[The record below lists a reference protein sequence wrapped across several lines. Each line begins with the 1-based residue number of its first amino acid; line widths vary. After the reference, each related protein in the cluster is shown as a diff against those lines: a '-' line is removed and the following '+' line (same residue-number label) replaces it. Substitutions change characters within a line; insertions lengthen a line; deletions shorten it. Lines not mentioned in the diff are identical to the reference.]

1 MRHIFI
7 ILSIILSALLFNC
20 HVSQAQEVS
29 PSGTVA
35 PAATTVRG
43 VVRDSVSR
51 EPIPY
56 AAIFLQ
62 GTERGVLADENG
74 RFEVVT
80 AQSSPAVAVIS
91 MGYGKKVVP
100 IRSGRVNTL
109 TVDMVPVGLRL
120 DEVVVKPG
128 KEHYSKKNNPAVRF
142 VERIM
147 NAKRANDPRRLP
159 DYNYDKYEKITIAL
173 NDFKGS
179 QGEGWQARQF
189 GFLNEFID
197 TSEVSGKPILNVS
210 VKEKSSAVFNR
221 ADPRAEKEYV
231 MGIRRHGLDDIADQ
245 QAVQTFMEDV
255 FREVD
260 IYDNDVNILQN
271 RFVSP
276 LSRIGTDFY
285 KYYLTDTVVV
295 EGDSC
300 VELTFVPHS
309 PQSFGFTGRM
319 YVPKNDTTMF
329 VKRVIMR
336 VPATINLNFVD
347 NLLITQE
354 YDRAPDGSRLKTKDD
369 MTIEFSVI
377 PGMQGLYAR
386 RNTTYRNH
394 RFTPPEIDG
403 IFDYVQREIIAPHA
417 IDRDD
422 TYWAQHRGAAITRN
436 EDRMAQMVERLRGN
450 KFYYWTEKILKILVS
465 GYINTGKNSKW
476 DFGPMNTTISFN
488 DIEGLRLRAGGMT
501 TANLNKHLF
510 ANGYIAYGFKDK
522 KIKYKA
528 ELEYSFKP
536 KEYHPRE
543 FPVHSIRASQL
554 YDVDMLGQ
562 HYMFTN
568 MDNVFLSLK
577 RQSDTQM
584 TYHRVSKLE
593 YTLEL
598 QNNFSVAAG
607 ITYERQESTGYM
619 RFVNG
624 YGHDYRHYDEAS
636 FNVQL
641 RFAPGEKFF
650 QTKTQRLPVNLDAPV
665 FVLAHTFAPK
675 GFLGSMFT
683 LNKTEFSVQKRFWF
697 SAFGYTDI
705 IVKAGK
711 VWSRCPYPNLLIP
724 NANLSYTIQPESFA
738 LMNAMEFIND
748 QYVSWDLT
756 YWANGALLNRIPL
769 VNRLKL
775 REVIAFRG
783 LYGKLTD
790 RNDPSLHPELFAFPA
805 DARVQRMTHT
815 PYMEISAGLD
825 NIFKI
830 LRVDYVWRLTYRD
843 APDINRGG
851 VRVALHFTF

>member
-1 MRHIFI
+1 MRHIFLL
-7 ILSIILSALLFNC
+7 LSVFLSVMMCPAL
-20 HVSQAQEVS
+20 HPQTRDKEPTPQQTVVS
-29 PSGTVA
+29 
-35 PAATTVRG
+35 G
-43 VVRDSVSR
+43 VVIDSVSR
-51 EPIPY
+51 EPVPY
-56 AAIFLQ
+56 AAVYIV
-62 GTERGVLADENG
+62 GTDGGVLADEKG
-74 RFEVVT
+74 RFDFTTARRMGGVSVT
-80 AQSSPAVAVIS
+80 S
-91 MGYGKKVVP
+91 MGYRKKSARVTTGVTNRLVVE
-100 IRSGRVNTL
+100 L
-109 TVDMVPVGLRL
+109 VPVGVAL
-120 DEVVVKPG
+120 DEVTVKPG
-128 KEHYSKKNNPAVRF
+128 KEKYSKKDNPAVRF

-147 NAKRANDPRRLP
+147 HARHANDPRRLP
-159 DYNYDKYEKITIAL
+159 NYNYDKYEKITIAL
-173 NDFKGS
+173 NDFNGAT
-179 QGEGWQARQF
+179 GDGWQARQF

-221 ADPRAEKEYV
+221 NDPRSEKEYV

-255 FREVD
+255 FREVN
-260 IYDNDVNILQN
+260 IYDNDINILQN

-319 YVPKNDTTMF
+319 YVPQNDTTMF
-329 VKRVIMR
+329 VKRVVMR
-336 VPATINLNFVD
+336 IPASINLNFVD
-347 NLLITQE
+347 NMLIVQE
-354 YDRAPDGSRLKTKDD
+354 YERAADGSRLKTRDD
-369 MTIEFSVI
+369 MTMEFSVI

-403 IFDYVQREIIAPHA
+403 IFDYAQREIIAPGA
-417 IDRDD
+417 MERDD
-422 TYWAQHRGAAITRN
+422 TYWAAHRNVAITRN
-436 EDRMAQMVERLRGN
+436 EDRMAEMIGRLRSN
-450 KFYYWTEKILKILVS
+450 KFYYWSEKVIKILVS
-465 GYINTGKNSKW
+465 GYINTGKDSKW

-488 DIEGLRLRAGGMT
+488 DIEGVRLRAGGMT

-510 ANGYIAYGFKDK
+510 ANGYVAYGFKDRK
-522 KIKYKA
+522 VKYKG
-528 ELEYSFKP
+528 EVEYSFNE

-543 FPVHSIRASQL
+543 FPVHSLRVSHL

-568 MDNVFLSLK
+568 NDNVFLSLK

-584 TYHRVSKLE
+584 TYHRVSRLE

-598 QNNFSVAAG
+598 QNNFSVVAG
-607 ITYERQESTGYM
+607 FTHERQEATGYM
-619 RFVNG
+619 PFVDG
-624 YGHDYRHYDEAS
+624 YGTRYSHYDEAS
-636 FNVQL
+636 FGVQL

-650 QTKTQRLPVNLDAPV
+650 QTKIQRLPVNLDAPV
-665 FVLAHTFAPK
+665 FVLSHTIAPR
-675 GFLGSMFT
+675 GFLGSDFMV
-683 LNKTEFSVQKRFWF
+683 NKTELSVQKRFWF
-697 SAFGYTDI
+697 SAFGYADV
-705 IVKAGK
+705 IVKGGI
-711 VWSRCPYPNLLIP
+711 VWSRSPYPDLLIP

-748 QYVSWDLT
+748 RYLSWFVT

-769 VNRLKL
+769 INRLKL

-783 LYGKLTD
+783 LCGGLTD
-790 RNDPSLHPELFAFPA
+790 RNNPELNPELFAFPA
-805 DARVQRMTHT
+805 DAHVQKMSGR

-830 LRVDYVWRLTYRD
+830 LRVDYVWRLSYRD
-843 APDINRGG
+843 NPGINRGG
-851 VRVALHFTF
+851 VRIALHFTF

>member
-1 MRHIFI
+1 MRHIFV
-7 ILSIILSALLFNC
+7 ILSIALSAILFDC
-20 HVSQAQEVS
+20 HVLQAQETS
-29 PSGTVA
+29 ASGTVA
-35 PAATTVRG
+35 PSATTVRG

-74 RFEVVT
+74 RFDVSTV
-80 AQSSPAVAVIS
+80 QSTPAVAVTS

-100 IRSGRVNTL
+100 IRPGRVNTI
-109 TVDMVPVGLRL
+109 TVDMVPVGLKL

-128 KEHYSKKNNPAVRF
+128 KEHYSKKNNPAVQF

-147 NAKRANDPRRLP
+147 HAKRANDPRRLP
-159 DYNYDKYEKITIAL
+159 NYNYDKYEKITIAL

-403 IFDYVQREIIAPHA
+403 IFDYAQREIIAPHA
-417 IDRDD
+417 QDRDD
-422 TYWAQHRGAAITRN
+422 TYWTQHRSAAITRN

-522 KIKYKA
+522 KVKYKA

-607 ITYERQESTGYM
+607 ITYERQEATGYM

-665 FVLAHTFAPK
+665 FVLTHTFAPK

-805 DARVQRMTHT
+805 DAHVQRMTHT
-815 PYMEISAGLD
+815 PYMELSAGLD

-830 LRVDYVWRLTYRD
+830 LRVDYVWRLTYRN
-843 APDINRGG
+843 APNINRGG

>member
-1 MRHIFI
+1 MRHIFV
-7 ILSIILSALLFNC
+7 ILSIALSAILFDC
-20 HVSQAQEVS
+20 HVLQAQETS
-29 PSGTVA
+29 ASGTVA
-35 PAATTVRG
+35 PSATTVRG

-74 RFEVVT
+74 RFDVSTV
-80 AQSSPAVAVIS
+80 QSTPAVAVTS

-100 IRSGRVNTL
+100 IRPGRVNTI
-109 TVDMVPVGLRL
+109 TVDMVPVGLKL

-128 KEHYSKKNNPAVRF
+128 KEHYSKKNNPAVQF

-147 NAKRANDPRRLP
+147 HAKRANDPRRLP
-159 DYNYDKYEKITIAL
+159 NYNYDKYEKITIAL

-403 IFDYVQREIIAPHA
+403 IFDYAQREIIAPHA
-417 IDRDD
+417 QDRDD
-422 TYWAQHRGAAITRN
+422 TYWTQHRSAAITRN

-522 KIKYKA
+522 KVKYKA

-607 ITYERQESTGYM
+607 ITYERQEATGYM

-665 FVLAHTFAPK
+665 FVLTHTFAPK

-805 DARVQRMTHT
+805 DTHVQRMTHT
-815 PYMEISAGLD
+815 PYMELSAGLD

-830 LRVDYVWRLTYRD
+830 LRVDYVWRLTYRN
-843 APDINRGG
+843 APNINRGG

>member
-1 MRHIFI
+1 MRHIFV
-7 ILSIILSALLFNC
+7 ILSIALSAILFDC
-20 HVSQAQEVS
+20 HVLQAQETS
-29 PSGTVA
+29 ASGTVA
-35 PAATTVRG
+35 PSATTVRG

-62 GTERGVLADENG
+62 GTERGVLADEQG
-74 RFEVVT
+74 RFEVTT
-80 AQSSPAVAVIS
+80 AQSPSAVAVTS

-100 IRSGRVNTL
+100 IRPGRVNTI
-109 TVDMVPVGLRL
+109 TVDMVPVGLKL

-128 KEHYSKKNNPAVRF
+128 KEHYSKKNNPAVQF

-147 NAKRANDPRRLP
+147 HAKRANDPRRLP
-159 DYNYDKYEKITIAL
+159 NYNYDKYEKITIAL

-394 RFTPPEIDG
+394 RFTSPEIDG
-403 IFDYVQREIIAPHA
+403 IFDYAQREIIAPHA
-417 IDRDD
+417 QDRDD
-422 TYWAQHRGAAITRN
+422 TYWTQHRSVAITRN

-522 KIKYKA
+522 KVKYKA
-528 ELEYSFKP
+528 ALEYSFKP

-607 ITYERQESTGYM
+607 ITYERQEATGYM

-665 FVLAHTFAPK
+665 FVLTHTFAPK

-783 LYGKLTD
+783 LYGSLTD
-790 RNDPSLHPELFAFPA
+790 RNDPSLHPELFAFPV
-805 DARVQRMTHT
+805 DAHVQRMTHT
-815 PYMEISAGLD
+815 PYMELSAGLD

-830 LRVDYVWRLTYRD
+830 LRVDYVWRLTYRN
-843 APDINRGG
+843 APNINRGG

>member
-1 MRHIFI
+1 MRHIFV
-7 ILSIILSALLFNC
+7 ILSIALSAILFDC
-20 HVSQAQEVS
+20 HVLQAQETS
-29 PSGTVA
+29 ASGTVA
-35 PAATTVRG
+35 PSATTVRG

-74 RFEVVT
+74 RFDVSTV
-80 AQSSPAVAVIS
+80 QSTPAVAVTS

-100 IRSGRVNTL
+100 IRPGRVNTI
-109 TVDMVPVGLRL
+109 TVDMVPVGLKL

-128 KEHYSKKNNPAVRF
+128 KEHYSKKNNPAVQF

-147 NAKRANDPRRLP
+147 HAKRANDPRRLP
-159 DYNYDKYEKITIAL
+159 NYNYDKYEKITIAL

-394 RFTPPEIDG
+394 RFTSPEIDG
-403 IFDYVQREIIAPHA
+403 IFDYAQREIIAPHA
-417 IDRDD
+417 QDRDD
-422 TYWAQHRGAAITRN
+422 TYWTQHRSVAITRN

-522 KIKYKA
+522 KVKYKA

-607 ITYERQESTGYM
+607 ITYERQEATGYM

-665 FVLAHTFAPK
+665 FVLTHTFAPK

-805 DARVQRMTHT
+805 DAHVQRMTHT
-815 PYMEISAGLD
+815 PYMELSAGLD

-830 LRVDYVWRLTYRD
+830 LRVDYVWRLTYRN
-843 APDINRGG
+843 APNINRGG

>member
-7 ILSIILSALLFNC
+7 ILSIILSASLFDC
-20 HVSQAQEVS
+20 HVSQAQEMP
-29 PSGTVA
+29 PSGTIA

-74 RFEVVT
+74 RFEVTT
-80 AQSSPAVAVIS
+80 AQSPPAVAVTS
-91 MGYGKKVVP
+91 MGYGKKIVP
-100 IRSGRVNTL
+100 IRAGRVNSL
-109 TVDMVPVGLRL
+109 TVEMVPVGLKL

-128 KEHYSKKNNPAVRF
+128 KEHYSKKNNPAVQF

-147 NAKRANDPRRLP
+147 KAKRANDPRRLP
-159 DYNYDKYEKITIAL
+159 NYNYDKYEKITIAL

-210 VKEKSSAVFNR
+210 VKEKSSAVFHR

-309 PQSFGFTGRM
+309 PQLFGFTGRM

-354 YDRAPDGSRLKTKDD
+354 YERAPDGSRLKTKDD

-394 RFTPPEIDG
+394 RFTLPEIDG
-403 IFDYVQREIIAPHA
+403 IFDYAQREIIAPHA
-417 IDRDD
+417 VDRDD

-450 KFYYWTEKILKILVS
+450 KFYYWTEKVLKILVS
-465 GYINTGKNSKW
+465 GYISTGKNSKW

-510 ANGYIAYGFKDK
+510 ANGYIAYGFKDRK
-522 KIKYKA
+522 VKYKA

-598 QNNFSVAAG
+598 QNNFSVIAG
-607 ITYERQESTGYM
+607 ITYERQEATGYM

-650 QTKTQRLPVNLDAPV
+650 QTKTRRLPVNLDAPV

-675 GFLGSMFT
+675 GFMGSMFT

-790 RNDPSLHPELFAFPA
+790 RNNPSLHPELFAFPA
-805 DARVQRMTHT
+805 DARVQRMTGT

>member
-1 MRHIFI
+1 MRHIFLL
-7 ILSIILSALLFNC
+7 LSVFLSVMMCPAL
-20 HVSQAQEVS
+20 HPQTRDKEPMSQQTVVS
-29 PSGTVA
+29 
-35 PAATTVRG
+35 G
-43 VVRDSVSR
+43 VVIDSVSR
-51 EPIPY
+51 EPVPY
-56 AAIFLQ
+56 AAVYIV
-62 GTERGVLADENG
+62 GTDGGVLADEKG
-74 RFEVVT
+74 RFDFSTSRRTGGVSVT
-80 AQSSPAVAVIS
+80 S
-91 MGYGKKVVP
+91 MGYRKKSARVTTGVTNRLVVE
-100 IRSGRVNTL
+100 L
-109 TVDMVPVGLRL
+109 VPVGVAL
-120 DEVVVKPG
+120 DEVTVKPG
-128 KEHYSKKNNPAVRF
+128 KEKYSKKDNPAVRF

-147 NAKRANDPRRLP
+147 HARHANDPRRLP
-159 DYNYDKYEKITIAL
+159 NYNYDKYEKITIAL
-173 NDFKGS
+173 NDFNGTT
-179 QGEGWQARQF
+179 GDGWQARQF

-221 ADPRAEKEYV
+221 NDPRSEKEYV

-260 IYDNDVNILQN
+260 IYDNDINILQN

-319 YVPKNDTTMF
+319 YVPQNDTTMF
-329 VKRVIMR
+329 VKRVVMR
-336 VPATINLNFVD
+336 IPASINLNFVD
-347 NLLITQE
+347 NMLIVQE
-354 YDRAPDGSRLKTKDD
+354 YERAADGSRLKTRDD
-369 MTIEFSVI
+369 MTMEFSVI

-403 IFDYVQREIIAPHA
+403 IFDYAQREIIAPGA
-417 IDRDD
+417 MERDD
-422 TYWAQHRGAAITRN
+422 TYWAAHRNVAITRN
-436 EDRMAQMVERLRGN
+436 EDRVAEMIGRLRSN
-450 KFYYWTEKILKILVS
+450 KFYYWSEKVIKILVS
-465 GYINTGKNSKW
+465 GYMNTGKDSKW

-488 DIEGLRLRAGGMT
+488 DIEGVRLRAGGMT

-510 ANGYIAYGFKDK
+510 ANGYVAYGFKDRK
-522 KIKYKA
+522 VKYKG
-528 ELEYSFKP
+528 EVEYSFNE

-543 FPVHSIRASQL
+543 FPVHSLRVSHL

-568 MDNVFLSLK
+568 NDNVFLSLK

-584 TYHRVSKLE
+584 TYHRVSRLE

-598 QNNFSVAAG
+598 QNNFSVVAG
-607 ITYERQESTGYM
+607 FTHERQEATGYM
-619 RFVNG
+619 PFVDG
-624 YGHDYRHYDEAS
+624 YGRRYGHYDEAS
-636 FNVQL
+636 FDVKL

-665 FVLAHTFAPK
+665 IVLSHTIAPR
-675 GFLGSMFT
+675 GFLGSNFM
-683 LNKTEFSVQKRFWF
+683 LNKTELSVQKRFWF

-711 VWSRCPYPNLLIP
+711 VWSRSPYPNLLIP

-748 QYVSWDLT
+748 QYLSWDVT
-756 YWANGALLNRIPL
+756 YWINGALLNRIPL
-769 VNRLKL
+769 VNKLKL
-775 REVIAFRG
+775 REVVAFRG
-783 LYGKLTD
+783 LCGGLTD
-790 RNDPSLHPELFAFPA
+790 RNNPELNPELFAFPA
-805 DARVQRMTHT
+805 DAHVQKMSGR

-830 LRVDYVWRLTYRD
+830 LRVDYVWRLSYRD
-843 APDINRGG
+843 NPGINRGG
-851 VRVALHFTF
+851 VRIALHFTF